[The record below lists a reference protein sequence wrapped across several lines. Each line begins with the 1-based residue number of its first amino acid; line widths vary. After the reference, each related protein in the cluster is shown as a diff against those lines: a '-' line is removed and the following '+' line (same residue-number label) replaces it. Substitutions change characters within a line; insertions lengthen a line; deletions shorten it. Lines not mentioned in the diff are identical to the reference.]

1 MTTSNYSLSIGTCH
15 QLQVRRIRI
24 RDSKFIYRKSKR
36 SSDADLP
43 IEDAA
48 DISEDFWKLPDEI
61 RFCSGENECWID
73 DSDDG
78 LFDLDENNSVP
89 KVINDLKPYGIID
102 QISTHIF

>member
-1 MTTSNYSLSIGTCH
+1 MHSELKIPNLFTENPH
-15 QLQVRRIRI
+15 AH
-24 RDSKFIYRKSKR
+24 
-36 SSDADLP
+36 DADLP

-48 DISEDFWKLPDEI
+48 DILEDFWKLPDEI

-78 LFDLDENNSVP
+78 LFDLDENSSVS

-102 QISTHIF
+102 QNVINPYFFN